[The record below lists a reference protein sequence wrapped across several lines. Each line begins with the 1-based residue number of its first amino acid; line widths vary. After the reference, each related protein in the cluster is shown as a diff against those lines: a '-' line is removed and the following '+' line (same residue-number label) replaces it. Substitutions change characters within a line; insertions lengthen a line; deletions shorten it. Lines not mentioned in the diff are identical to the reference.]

1 MSLNLRNRLSTN
13 FLLATDK
20 ESRQSSDEEY
30 EENPDKKKFLQFFT
44 NYDYYF
50 MIKKL
55 AKEFKGKNTKKL
67 NLFSCQKKK
76 EFNKNTY
83 SIKLHI
89 SCLFIFIDKIYGR
102 MDDLTLVWVGY
113 VDVCFEEGR
122 R

>member
-13 FLLATDK
+13 FLLATNE

-30 EENPDKKKFLQFFT
+30 KENPDKKKFLQFFT

-76 EFNKNTY
+76 RN
-83 SIKLHI
+83 SIKTEKKLHI
-89 SCLFIFIDKIYGR
+89 SCLFIFIDKIYGK
-102 MDDLTLVWVGY
+102 MDDLILVWVGY

-122 R
+122 G

>member
-67 NLFSCQKKK
+67 DLFSSQKKK
-76 EFNKNTY
+76 KKG
-83 SIKLHI
+83 IQ
-89 SCLFIFIDKIYGR
+89 
-102 MDDLTLVWVGY
+102 
-113 VDVCFEEGR
+113 
-122 R
+122 